1 MPRNEIASQTPT
13 LEPAKNR
20 SQAARRFQFGVFE
33 VNVRSTEI
41 RKQGAK
47 IKLQEKPFQLLV
59 LLLERTGSI
68 ATREELRC
76 GLWPADTFVDFD
88 ANLKTTVNK
97 LRQALGDSAENPV
110 FIETVPR
117 RGYRFL
123 APVSVI
129 EEGRGISAPEQVP
142 AVAGSQSLPVPSCAG
157 GENVWTSRRLAAAGL
172 LFACLVTIAI
182 YFTRPKPPHAA
193 AGSPVVRRAV
203 LIVLPF
209 DNLSGD
215 PSQEY
220 FSDGLTDEM
229 ITLLG
234 RQYPHSLA
242 VIARTS
248 AMRYKAAHKSFVQV
262 SREVGGVDYVLEGS
276 VRRSGTRVAINAQLF
291 RVHDQ
296 ASLWAESYEKDV
308 SDVLAIQHEV
318 AGQIAHSLVLRL
330 APARHATPAAL
341 LDPEVYDAYLMG
353 LFEANKRSEDG
364 IKKSIRFFEKAIQDD
379 PSYAPAYAGLA
390 NSYLLSAGWLFMSPA
405 EAYPKARDAAL
416 RAVQLDE
423 NLAEAHTT
431 LAEVRH
437 EYEWLWADAER
448 EFRRGIELNP
458 NSAIAHKSYAEF
470 LMHGGRSVEAIAEM
484 ERARDLD
491 PLSLIDDSLLG
502 FVYMNAGQNERAIRE
517 GEKVIQLDPQFA
529 PGHYFISGALMRARR
544 YDEAISHLQTAKDLT
559 NGASLITSGL
569 AGAYAKSGHRAQALH
584 ELHALQERG
593 KHAYVSPYGLAQV
606 YADLGNNRAALG
618 MLERAAS
625 EHAFEL
631 MFLRVDQSFI
641 PLHDNLRFQQ
651 LLKKIGFSG

>member
-1 MPRNEIASQTPT
+1 MTSEKTISNGLGNGS
-13 LEPAKNR
+13 PAK
-20 SQAARRFQFGVFE
+20 RRVQFGVFE
-33 VNVRSTEI
+33 VDLRNAEI
-41 RKQGAK
+41 RRRGAK
-47 IKLQEKPFQLLV
+47 IRLQEKPFQLLV
-59 LLLERTGSI
+59 LLLERAGDIT
-68 ATREELRC
+68 TRKELRR

-110 FIETVPR
+110 FIETIPR

-123 APVSVI
+123 APVSFI
-129 EEGRGISAPEQVP
+129 EESRGISAPEQDSTVTGP
-142 AVAGSQSLPVPSCAG
+142 QSSSVRSSVG
-157 GENVWTSRRLAAAGL
+157 VENVWTWRHLAAAVLSVICVGTL
-172 LFACLVTIAI
+172 ATYLA
-182 YFTRPKPPHAA
+182 RPKAQHTPAS
-193 AGSPVVRRAV
+193 SPGARRAV

-229 ITLLG
+229 IVLFG
-234 RQYPHSLA
+234 RQYPQSLA

-248 AMRYKAAHKSFVQV
+248 AMQFKAAHKSFAQV

-276 VRRSGTRVAINAQLF
+276 VRRSGTHVAINAQLF
-291 RVHDQ
+291 RVQDQ
-296 ASLWAESYEKDV
+296 VSLWAETYEREV
-308 SDVLAIQHEV
+308 SDVLAIQHDV
-318 AGQIAHSLVLRL
+318 AGQIAHSLVLKL
-330 APARHATPAAL
+330 TSAPIAIPPAPP
-341 LDPEVYDAYLMG
+341 DPKVYDAYLMG
-353 LFEANKRSEDG
+353 VFEANKRSEDS
-364 IKKSIRFFEKAIQDD
+364 IQKSIRFFEQAIQGD
-379 PSYAPAYAGLA
+379 PTYAPAYAGLA
-390 NSYLLSAGWLFMSPA
+390 NSYLLSAGWLIMSPA

-416 RAVQLDE
+416 RAVALDE

-448 EFRRGIELNP
+448 EFRRGVELNP

-470 LMHGGRSVEAIAEM
+470 LMHDSRNAEAIAEM

-502 FVYMNAGQNERAIRE
+502 FVYMYAGQNERAIQE
-517 GEKVIQLDPQFA
+517 CEKVIQLDPQFA

-544 YDEAISHLQTAKDLT
+544 YDEAISHLQTAKNLT
-559 NGASLITSGL
+559 NGASLIASGL
-569 AGAYAKSGHRAQALH
+569 AGAYARSGRRAQALR
-584 ELHALQERG
+584 ELHGLQERG

-606 YADLGNNRAALG
+606 YADLGDNRAALD
-618 MLERAAS
+618 MLERAAT

-631 MFLRVDQSFI
+631 MFLRVDQSFL
-641 PLHDNLRFQQ
+641 PLHDDARFQQ
-651 LLKKIGFSG
+651 LLKKIGFSV

>member
-1 MPRNEIASQTPT
+1 MPRNEITSKTPI
-13 LEPAKNR
+13 LEPAKIR
-20 SQAARRFQFGVFE
+20 SLAARRFQFGVFE
-33 VNVRSTEI
+33 VDLRSAEI

-59 LLLERTGSI
+59 LLLERTGNI
-68 ATREELRC
+68 TTREELRC

-88 ANLKTTVNK
+88 ANLKTRVNK
-97 LRQALGDSAENPV
+97 LRQALGDSADNPV

-129 EEGRGISAPEQVP
+129 EEGRGILPPEQMP
-142 AVAGSQSLPVPSCAG
+142 AVAGPESLPSSAAV
-157 GENVWTSRRLAAAGL
+157 ENVWTSRRLAAAGL

-182 YFTRPKPPHAA
+182 YFARPKPRHASESLPGA
-193 AGSPVVRRAV
+193 RRAV

-229 ITLLG
+229 ITRLG

-248 AMRYKAAHKSFVQV
+248 AMQYKAAHKSFVQV

-276 VRRSGTRVAINAQLF
+276 VRRSGTRIAINARLF
-291 RVHDQ
+291 RVQDQ
-296 ASLWAESYEKDV
+296 ASLWAETYEKEV

-330 APARHATPAAL
+330 APARDPISAAP

-353 LFEANKRSEDG
+353 LFEANKRTEDG
-364 IKKSIRFFEKAIQDD
+364 IRKSIRFFEKAIRVD

-390 NSYLLSAGWLFMSPA
+390 NSYLLSAGWLIMSPA
-405 EAYPKARDAAL
+405 EAYPKARGAAL

-431 LAEVRH
+431 LAEVQH
-437 EYEWLWADAER
+437 EYEWLWASAER

-470 LMHGGRSVEAIAEM
+470 LMHGGRNVEAVAEM

-517 GEKVIQLDPQFA
+517 CEKVIQLDPQFA
-529 PGHYFISGALMRARR
+529 PGHYFISGALMRASR
-544 YDEAISHLQTAKDLT
+544 YDEAISHLRTAKNLT

-569 AGAYAKSGHRAQALH
+569 AGAYAKSGRRAQALH
-584 ELHALQERG
+584 ELHGLQERG

-618 MLERAAS
+618 MLERAAT

-641 PLHDNLRFQQ
+641 PLHDNPRFQQ
-651 LLKKIGFSG
+651 LLKKIGFCA